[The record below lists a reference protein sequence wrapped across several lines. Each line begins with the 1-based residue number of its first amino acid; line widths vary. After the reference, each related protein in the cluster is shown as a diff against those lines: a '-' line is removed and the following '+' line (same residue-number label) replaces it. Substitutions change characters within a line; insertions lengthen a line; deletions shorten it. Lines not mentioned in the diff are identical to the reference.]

1 MLKKWK
7 WFQVKGDMGAKQ
19 LYNHKNASFNTL
31 KIGGMNFDNQMIVI
45 SIQWKWKLTFDGVN
59 FVITHQYLVFREG
72 GCWRLKKTEFYSI
85 A

>member
-19 LYNHKNASFNTL
+19 LYNHKNESFNTL

-45 SIQWKWKLTFDGVN
+45 SIQWK
-59 FVITHQYLVFREG
+59 
-72 GCWRLKKTEFYSI
+72 
-85 A
+85 